1 MIDTTATIQKFET
14 AGREAVAA
22 RLEKG
27 YYNEAKAA
35 LAKDWLAGE
44 HPEPAGTG
52 DADPDVK
59 PKKSAKGKKA
69 ATDE

>member
-27 YYNEAKAA
+27 YFNEAKAA
-35 LAKDWLAGE
+35 LAKAWLAGE
-44 HPEPAGTG
+44 PLEPADTG
-52 DADPDVK
+52 DADTDVK
-59 PKKSAKGKKA
+59 PKKPGKGKKQA
-69 ATDE
+69 VDE